1 MKEHLSALI
10 DGELEPAEFDHVLAQ
25 LHADPALRD
34 DWQDWHLVGDVMQQ
48 HPILSPDFMKNFSD
62 RLATEPVVLVP
73 AAASRR
79 RRFMRRALAPL
90 SAAASVAF
98 LSVVGWQAFHG
109 AYTGS
114 PLAAPQMAAVKQQAV
129 RVASTGTDN
138 RFRAYLVAHHE
149 DSGNPIDGRDI
160 VYASF
165 ETQPTK

>member
-10 DGELEPAEFDHVLAQ
+10 DGELEPARFDQVLAQ

-48 HPILSPDFMKNFSD
+48 HPILSPDFMKTFCD
-62 RLATEPVVLVP
+62 RLAAEPVVFAP
-73 AAASRR
+73 AASSRR

-114 PLAAPQMAAVKQQAV
+114 AVAVPHMAAMATPQAV
-129 RVASTGTDN
+129 HVANSDSK
-138 RFRAYLVAHHE
+138 FRAYLAAHHE
-149 DSGNPIDGRDI
+149 DSGNPIDGRDL

-165 ETQPTK
+165 ETKQPTK